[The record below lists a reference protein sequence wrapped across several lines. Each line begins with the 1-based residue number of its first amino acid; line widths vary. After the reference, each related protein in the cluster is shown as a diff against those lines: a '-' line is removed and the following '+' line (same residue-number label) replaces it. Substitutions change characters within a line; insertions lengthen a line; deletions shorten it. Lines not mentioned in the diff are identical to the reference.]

1 MPKLKGKKHV
11 SNILTDFS
19 VKAFKGPGRLN
30 DGDGLS
36 LVVTTAGYRR
46 WIYRYSFAGKQRD
59 LFIGTSSKISLK
71 KARSEREKAK
81 EHLLDGINPSSI
93 MNARAKKIIQTVAA
107 GIPTFSH
114 FAKQY
119 IDELTTSLK
128 NKKSRQ
134 PWDLAINVY
143 CKKIGELR
151 LNAIAVDDVA
161 SVLRPIWAT
170 KYQTAKKVR
179 WRIEAIFAAAIVK
192 GYREK
197 NLLGEIIQRQNPAKL
212 ELIEQLPGFKKRN
225 NETTTKHLAA
235 MPYQQTPGFMR
246 ELSTATGASAR
257 ALELAILTACRTAN
271 VIGAR
276 WDEFDLK
283 KAIWTIPAERMKMG
297 REHIVPL
304 APSVVALLSSVDR
317 FGASPFV
324 FFGTKASKHISNMAM
339 LKRLQRMERGDV
351 TTHGFRTAFRTWA
364 AECTE
369 FPSEI
374 AEHALAHQV
383 GSNVERAYNR
393 TTLLEKRRKLMDAWA
408 TFCQSSI

>member
-1 MPKLKGKKHV
+1 MPKQKGRMHV
-11 SNILTDFS
+11 SNALTDLA

-46 WIYRYSFAGKQRD
+46 WIYRYSFAGKQCD
-59 LFIGTSSKISLK
+59 LFVGSSSKVSLK
-71 KARSEREKAK
+71 KARSERDKAK
-81 EHLLDGINPSSI
+81 DHLLDGINPSSM
-93 MNARAKKIIQTVAA
+93 MNAKAKKMAQTVAA

-143 CKKIGELR
+143 CKRIGELR
-151 LNAIAVDDVA
+151 LNATTVDDVA
-161 SVLRPIWAT
+161 SVLRPIWIT

-179 WRIEAIFAAAIVK
+179 WRIEAIFAAAIVR

-212 ELIEQLPGFKKRN
+212 EFIEQLPGFKKRN
-225 NETTTKHLAA
+225 NETATKHLAA
-235 MPYQQTPGFMR
+235 MPYQETPEFMR
-246 ELSTATGASAR
+246 ELSAATGASAR

-283 KAIWTIPAERMKMG
+283 NAIWTIPASRMKMG
-297 REHIVPL
+297 REHVVPL
-304 APSVVALLSSVDR
+304 APSVVALLLSVDK
-317 FGASPFV
+317 FESSPFV
-324 FFGTKASKHISNMAM
+324 FSGTTSSKHMSNMAM
-339 LKRLQRMERGDV
+339 LKRLQRMGRGDV

-383 GSNVERAYNR
+383 AQQRGARVQQNYTA
-393 TTLLEKRRKLMDAWA
+393 
-408 TFCQSSI
+408 